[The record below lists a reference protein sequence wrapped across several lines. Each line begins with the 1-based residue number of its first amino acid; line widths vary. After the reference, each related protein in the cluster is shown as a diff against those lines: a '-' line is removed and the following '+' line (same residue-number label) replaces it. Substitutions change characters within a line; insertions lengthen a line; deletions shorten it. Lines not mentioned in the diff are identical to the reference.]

1 VIAGGCWAPGL
12 RLAVA
17 GLLLYGSAASAD
29 PYAFDLRSKFIR
41 EQDPKQ
47 RPPGLDLTP
56 RIDSALL
63 FVGNINL
70 AEDSEDE
77 IDVAGIEAA
86 PGLYAT
92 YHSTRADGTFDYSL
106 IGRAF
111 EEEDYN
117 SVSHL
122 LSAHGTY
129 MLVQDLFFIDAQAGY
144 GDSIIDAG
152 RSTNYGGTGLFNR
165 QNIEETGR
173 ASITPRLTKRLGG
186 FRFDAS
192 YTYGRVWYLDS
203 DDVAVPDP
211 DAIFVS
217 GRQDSEDQ
225 RAYASLGTS
234 DPENAATLKAFYE
247 WRDSQFEVSQPYR
260 YERTGLD
267 TSLRVTR
274 TLRLVADGGVESD
287 LTEDTTDGGLDT
299 EFWHAGLRWQPDS
312 RTWID
317 ARYGERFF
325 GDSYSLEARRETRLL
340 TLRASYI
347 EDPEVET
354 RRIGIDF
361 DPDDLPLPPPDDF
374 SIFAGFPYVRQ
385 DGLLS
390 AIVEGA
396 RTQLRL
402 DVYDRK
408 RDYLD
413 QLIPDEET
421 SGVRFSIARDFGAD
435 LYGEIA
441 LRYEDLLRGRQ
452 FAVPL
457 PEEPLLFHDY
467 DRDATI
473 RITWEAYL
481 NFAASAE
488 AGYLARSGDRE
499 YDGEWLALR
508 FRFMF

>member
-1 VIAGGCWAPGL
+1 MSAQARRAAGL

-17 GLLLYGSAASAD
+17 TLLLYGSAAGAD
-29 PYAFDLRSKFIR
+29 PYTFDLRSKFIR
-41 EQDPKQ
+41 EAHPEE

-77 IDVAGIEAA
+77 VDVAGIEAA
-86 PGLYAT
+86 PGIYAT
-92 YHSTRADGTFDYSL
+92 YRSARTDATLDYAF

-111 EEEDYN
+111 EDDDYN
-117 SVSHL
+117 SASHL
-122 LSAHGTY
+122 LSAYGTY

-144 GDSIIDAG
+144 GDSVIDP
-152 RSTNYGGTGLFNR
+152 RVSSNYGGTGLFNR

-186 FRFDAS
+186 FQLDAR
-192 YTYGRVWYLDS
+192 YTYGRVWYLES
-203 DDVAVPDP
+203 DDVANPDQ
-211 DAIFVS
+211 IFV
-217 GRQDSEDQ
+217 GFNEDSEDQ
-225 RAYASLGTS
+225 RAYVSLGTS
-234 DPENAATLKAFYE
+234 DPDNAATLKGFYE
-247 WRDSQFEVSQPYR
+247 WQESQYELSRPYR

-267 TSLRVTR
+267 TSLRLTR

-299 EFWHAGLRWQPDS
+299 EFWHAGFRWQPDS
-312 RTWID
+312 RTSFD

-340 TLRASYI
+340 TLKASYI

-361 DPDDLPLPPPDDF
+361 DPDDLPLPPSSDF
-374 SIFAGFPYVRQ
+374 SIFAGFPYVRK
-385 DGLLS
+385 DAVLTAL
-390 AIVEGA
+390 AEGA

-408 RDYLD
+408 REYLD
-413 QLIPDEET
+413 ELLPDQET
-421 SGVRFSIARDFGAD
+421 SGVMFNVARDFGRD
-435 LYGEIA
+435 LYGEIE
-441 LRYEDLLRGRQ
+441 LRYEDIMRGQRTL
-452 FAVPL
+452 L
-457 PEEPLLFHDY
+457 PEAPLTFHDY
-467 DRDATI
+467 DKDALI
-473 RITWEAYL
+473 RLTWEAYL

-488 AGYLARSGDRE
+488 AGYLARSGDSE
-499 YDGEWLALR
+499 YDGEWAALR
-508 FRFMF
+508 FRFKF